1 MKFLRVFLSFTLL
14 ALFACHSSKTV
25 QVQIPGDH
33 IEFGYVNQK
42 TSANG
47 AYILLR
53 DGSLFQKNAIDAKST
68 LLKKINQR
76 DADFVYN
83 TVAGL
88 KSGNSSLYQI
98 GDEII
103 FVRIR
108 QNNTLVQEWKWIKGN
123 EDLASDIRQMER
135 LMLDLMDSRTR

>member
-1 MKFLRVFLSFTLL
+1 MKLLRLFLIFFSAAF
-14 ALFACHSSKTV
+14 FACHAPKAL
-25 QVQIPGDH
+25 QVEIPGDH

-42 TSANG
+42 TAAHS

-68 LLKKINQR
+68 LVKKISQK
-76 DADFVYN
+76 DADFVY
-83 TVAGL
+83 TVVARL

-98 GDEII
+98 GEETI

-108 QNNTLVQEWKWIKGN
+108 QNNTLVQEWKWNMGN
-123 EDLASDIRQMER
+123 EELASDMKQMER
-135 LMLDLMDSRTR
+135 LMMDIMDYRRQ